1 MPYNKERFELDM
13 VQIPPS
19 SAPFF
24 QEYTFDKLDPVI
36 HRDLIIERLLA
47 YGNREEIRWL
57 YQTYGR
63 DQLYAWVNE
72 NGARLLP
79 RLRYNL
85 WCVLFN
91 LQSNQKAIQNRIWP
105 H

>member
-1 MPYNKERFELDM
+1 M
-13 VQIPPS
+13 VQIPL
-19 SAPFF
+19 SATPFF
-24 QEYTFDKLDPVI
+24 QEYTFDKLDPVTN
-36 HRDLIIERLLA
+36 RELIIERLLA

-57 YQTYGR
+57 YQSYGR
-63 DQLYAWVNE
+63 EQLRVWISE

-85 WCVLFN
+85 WCVLFK
-91 LQSNQKAIQNRIWP
+91 LQPDSQALTKGIWP

>member
-1 MPYNKERFELDM
+1 MI
-13 VQIPPS
+13 QISPNTAS
-19 SAPFF
+19 FF
-24 QEYTFDKLDPVI
+24 QEYSFAKLDPVT

-63 DQLYAWVNE
+63 DQVSAWVSE

-85 WCVLFN
+85 WCVLFR
-91 LQSNQKAIQNRIWP
+91 LQPDEKAIQQPIWP